1 MTTLT
6 IYGVP
11 LSNYVRTVRMA
22 LEEKGIAYEL
32 KPCPPGFEEE
42 KARHPFGKIP
52 FMRYGDFILAES
64 IAIIRFVERTF
75 PGPALWPTDAKQ
87 AAICDQW
94 VSAIS
99 DSVHRICGVGISFPR
114 LAAPVLGLPVD
125 EAEVAAA
132 SARLPHC
139 LTELERPLTA
149 APYLAGDAMT
159 VADLYL
165 LPMIHY
171 LALTPEGAAVLPG
184 FPRLLAWQERMNARA
199 SVKATLS
206 PSFDSLRSAA

>member
-11 LSNYVRTVRMA
+11 FSNFVRTVRMA

-32 KPCPPGFEEE
+32 KPCPPGFEDGA
-42 KARHPFGKIP
+42 ARHPFGKVP
-52 FMRYGDFILAES
+52 FMRHGDFVLAES

-75 PGPALWPTDAKQ
+75 PGPTLWPTDAKL

-125 EAEVAAA
+125 EAEM
-132 SARLPHC
+132 RRR
-139 LTELERPLTA
+139 RPSC
-149 APYLAGDAMT
+149 
-159 VADLYL
+159 
-165 LPMIHY
+165 
-171 LALTPEGAAVLPG
+171 
-184 FPRLLAWQERMNARA
+184 RLAWRNSNVR
-199 SVKATLS
+199 S
-206 PSFDSLRSAA
+206 PQRHIWPAMRRPWRTSICCR

>member
-1 MTTLT
+1 MV
-6 IYGVP
+6 G
-11 LSNYVRTVRMA
+11 
-22 LEEKGIAYEL
+22 E
-32 KPCPPGFEEE
+32 
-42 KARHPFGKIP
+42 
-52 FMRYGDFILAES
+52 LAEGV
-64 IAIIRFVERTF
+64 AVEALVVLVVAWVQVTEQ
-75 PGPALWPTDAKQ
+75 GP
-87 AAICDQW
+87 
-94 VSAIS
+94 
-99 DSVHRICGVGISFPR
+99 
-114 LAAPVLGLPVD
+114 

-199 SVKATLS
+199 SVKATLP